1 MGYVWNSMPPRRQVG
16 RPRGND
22 ERRHEDGED
31 QGQGGF
37 GPPPPPPPPDMN
49 AQMLA
54 GMTRFFAQFAG
65 NNAAAAARPTG
76 PEAVYERFMKMRPK
90 EFSGTSD
97 PMIAEGWIK
106 SLEVIFEFM
115 ELGNADR
122 VRCATYLFSG
132 DARLWWEGAA
142 VALNLATLTWTR
154 FTEVFY
160 SKYFAEEVR
169 TRLTTEFMSLRQG
182 DMTVTEFI
190 RKFERGCH
198 FVPLIANDAR
208 AKMMHFL
215 VGLRPI
221 LRRDVRVSDPTTYEV
236 AVSKALAAEQDLR
249 DIERDRQGKRPAQ
262 VPHRPP
268 PHQHQQQNKRP
279 FHGQPRNRG
288 QQQQQQ
294 QRGRPAPR
302 TFEHP
307 VCPRCSR
314 RHPGECMSGSGK
326 CFKCGSPDHMLLQ
339 CPQRNLPTQ
348 GRVFALHAAETN
360 PETMLL
366 TGTFKL

>member
-16 RPRGND
+16 RPRGGGVH
-22 ERRHEDGED
+22 RHENGFD
-31 QGQGGF
+31 QRQERQAPPPLPP
-37 GPPPPPPPPDMN
+37 PPPPPPPPDMN

-54 GMTRFFAQFAG
+54 GMTQFFAQFAG
-65 NNAAAAARPTG
+65 NNAAAAAAARPTG
-76 PEAVYERFMKMRPK
+76 PEAVYERFMKMRLK

-115 ELGNADR
+115 ELGDADR

-142 VALNLATLTWTR
+142 VALNLATLTWIR

-221 LRRDVRVSDPTTYEV
+221 LRRDVRVSDPTTYEI

-279 FHGQPRNRG
+279 FHGPPRSRG
-288 QQQQQQ
+288 QQQ
-294 QRGRPAPR
+294 QRGRP
-302 TFEHP
+302 
-307 VCPRCSR
+307 
-314 RHPGECMSGSGK
+314 
-326 CFKCGSPDHMLLQ
+326 SPED
-339 CPQRNLPTQ
+339 
-348 GRVFALHAAETN
+348 F
-360 PETMLL
+360 
-366 TGTFKL
+366 